1 MRESVTAQCR
11 RNSSPSC
18 INHYGGRPGNCAP
31 RTWWTPPRRTPSTQR
46 PPEGGAAHTPHDSL
60 ARRRAPNSA
69 GATHYGAARGVL
81 TLGAGYCCRAHGR
94 RGFKL
99 WWGTDDPAT
108 RDGRMVG
115 VLTHDAG

>member
-1 MRESVTAQCR
+1 MDMGREADDLATAR
-11 RNSSPSC
+11 PGP
-18 INHYGGRPGNCAP
+18 GGRRHAERRPRSARPRAAP
-31 RTWWTPPRRTPSTQR
+31 PTR
-46 PPEGGAAHTPHDSL
+46 HTTRWPDAGPHATRL
-60 ARRRAPNSA
+60 AGPVPNSA